1 MSIEDI
7 KGLIDEYLDNYFI
20 DKGGENKLI
29 YDAMAYSLNIGG
41 KRIRPIIMML
51 TYNLYKENFQDILPM
66 AGALEMIHTYSLIHD
81 DLPCMDNDDLRR
93 GKPTSHKVFGEAMAV
108 LAGDGLLNEAFSIMI
123 NYSCSDKR
131 LEALEATKVIT
142 DAAGGKGMIGGQVVD
157 IINEGK
163 SISED
168 TLKYMHEKKTGE
180 LIKAAILAGAILGEA
195 TERDIDILKE
205 YGYKLGLAFQIKD
218 DILDVLGSTEK
229 LGKKVKSDENNNK
242 TNFITVY
249 GIEKSEG
256 LCKEITAECLAL
268 LEKLNKDTGKL
279 KELTL
284 ELLHRES

>member
-1 MSIEDI
+1 MSVKDI
-7 KGLIDEYLDNYFI
+7 KELIDEYLDNYFI
-20 DKGGENKLI
+20 ARDGENKLI

-51 TYNLYKENFQDILPM
+51 TYNLYKEDFKHILPM
-66 AGALEMIHTYSLIHD
+66 AAAIEMIHTYSLIHD

-123 NYSCSDKR
+123 DYSLSDKR
-131 LEALEATKVIT
+131 LEALKATKVIT
-142 DAAGGKGMIGGQVVD
+142 DAAGGNGMIGGQVVD

-163 SISED
+163 SISES

-180 LIKAAILAGAILGEA
+180 LIKAAIVAGAILGDA
-195 TERDIDILKE
+195 TEDDIDTLRD

-218 DILDVLGSTEK
+218 DLLDVLGSTEK

-249 GIEKSEG
+249 GIEKSEE

-268 LEKLNKDTGKL
+268 LEKLNRDTSKL